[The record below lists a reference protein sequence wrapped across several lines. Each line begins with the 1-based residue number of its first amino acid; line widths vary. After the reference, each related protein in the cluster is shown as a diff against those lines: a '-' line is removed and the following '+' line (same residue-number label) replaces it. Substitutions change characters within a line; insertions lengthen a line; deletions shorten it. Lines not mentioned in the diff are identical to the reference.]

1 MSRISEIMEEFN
13 EFDEGDVK
21 VEEEEVR
28 VIIVD
33 EVKDDSEHICNL
45 FTTVCNP
52 FKSLNPLSDG
62 IQIKAVLMGGH

>member
-1 MSRISEIMEEFN
+1 MSRISEIME